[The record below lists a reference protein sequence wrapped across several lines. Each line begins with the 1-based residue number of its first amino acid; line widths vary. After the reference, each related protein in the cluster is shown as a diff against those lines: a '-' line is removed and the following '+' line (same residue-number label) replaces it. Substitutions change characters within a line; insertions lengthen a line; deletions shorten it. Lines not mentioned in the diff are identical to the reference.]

1 MPASLFWTPLFNSD
15 VPSCGGIGYKRRSKM
30 GQILDA
36 LNTVLASDQ
45 IVELRA
51 FSRRAGAYSKIFAP
65 DDRVTMEVEAERCAG
80 FQGVYFTLNPL
91 SARLLASGESAD
103 DKDVIR
109 RRLILIDVDPERP
122 AGVSA
127 TNEEKGRAKVEV
139 EAVQAHL
146 TTLGFPLPIVADSG
160 NGYHLLY
167 RIDLPTDDG
176 GLVHRCLVALKA
188 KFPWVDT
195 TVANPSRICKL
206 YGTWARKGD
215 NKPDR
220 PHRQSAILSIPP
232 SWDVVSE
239 EKLRKLGATVPPTGE
254 PAPGS
259 AYDGPRRED
268 QDTVERGR
276 AYLKAAG
283 PAIEGKGGDQK
294 TYRLAAYLVHD
305 LALTPEAA
313 LSLLTEWN
321 KTCEPPWGANELA
334 TKLANAQRYGNHEDG
349 AALAGRSLDGQIFDP
364 VTFEPLAPSDS
375 DKYTNAYWHV
385 TGPRYTGP
393 SGKDKQEHEKIAR
406 IIVLNYGF
414 DAKGPEAMALMQAY
428 NKTHGE
434 VKDVQQYLDA
444 ADAKGGIRGRMWPRK
459 MFDDPRRLAMDLV
472 SDRFWSPKPDDCSTL
487 RFYQDDWY
495 VWDGTKYV
503 KEDKIQGI
511 VTNAVQDYF
520 DTHQL
525 KWRRIEALP
534 LPEVDLAPLD
544 RLDGVLAQ
552 PGAIFT
558 DPALMAALAQVRKK
572 EPTRYAGLRQKIK
585 DVERIGDVEAALPKP
600 PHRAKRPDAEA
611 VTPGKVA
618 AVMQQLEGLPECQVE
633 ESDEPL
639 IALTNGLLDL
649 RTREMRPHTA
659 KFFSTLCLPFP
670 YDPSAKCPRW
680 LSFLESLWGNDKQSV
695 ATLQDWFG
703 LVLLRDTS
711 LQKMLLLVG
720 PKRSGKGTIARTLTA
735 LLGKEN
741 VGSPTMSQMAGNFG
755 IAALVGKSL
764 GIIPDA
770 RLDGRTSQAV
780 IERLLSISGEDR
792 LDIDRK
798 YRDVLSSVRLR
809 TLLMVLSN
817 EIPRFPDESGALA
830 SRFIVL
836 QSTESF
842 SGREDTGLEE
852 ALGKELPGIFN
863 WALVGMERVAETGKL
878 VQPES
883 ALGAVRDL
891 HSAGSPVETFARDI
905 GLVAG
910 DQLRIGIDEL
920 FAKYAAWCG
929 QNEIRYVG
937 SKISFGRN
945 IRTVFPKIKE
955 GKLAKGG
962 ARCYVGIG
970 IPEVA
975 AAMAG

>member
-1 MPASLFWTPLFNSD
+1 
-15 VPSCGGIGYKRRSKM
+15 
-30 GQILDA
+30 
-36 LNTVLASDQ
+36 
-45 IVELRA
+45 
-51 FSRRAGAYSKIFAP
+51 
-65 DDRVTMEVEAERCAG
+65 
-80 FQGVYFTLNPL
+80 
-91 SARLLASGESAD
+91 
-103 DKDVIR
+103 
-109 RRLILIDVDPERP
+109 
-122 AGVSA
+122 
-127 TNEEKGRAKVEV
+127 
-139 EAVQAHL
+139 
-146 TTLGFPLPIVADSG
+146 
-160 NGYHLLY
+160 
-167 RIDLPTDDG
+167 
-176 GLVHRCLVALKA
+176 LVALKA
-188 KFPWVDT
+188 RFPSVDT

-206 YGTWARKGD
+206 YGSWARKGE

-220 PHRQSAILSIPP
+220 PHRRSGIISVPP
-232 SWDVVSE
+232 SWDIVPE
-239 EKLRKLGATVPPTGE
+239 EKLRELAATAPATAD

-259 AYDGPRRED
+259 EYDGPRRD
-268 QDTVERGR
+268 DSDTVQRGR
-276 AYLKAAG
+276 AYLAAAG
-283 PAIEGKGGDQK
+283 PAIERQGGDQK
-294 TYRLAAYLVHD
+294 TFRLAAYLVHD
-305 LALTPEAA
+305 LALTHEAA
-313 LSLLTEWN
+313 LALLTEWN
-321 KTCEPPWGANELA
+321 KTCEPPWSANELA
-334 TKLANAQRYGNHEDG
+334 AKLANAERYGKHEDG
-349 AALAGRSLDGQIFDP
+349 AALAGRTLDGQIFDP
-364 VTFEPLAPSDS
+364 VTFEPLAPSDT
-375 DKYTNAYWHV
+375 DKYTNAYRHV
-385 TGPRYTGP
+385 TSERFTGP
-393 SGKDKQEHEKIAR
+393 NGKDKQEHQEVAER
-406 IIVLNYGF
+406 IVILYGF
-414 DAKGPEAMALMQAY
+414 DANGAEAMALMQAY

-472 SDRFWSPKPDDCSTL
+472 SDRFWQPKPDDCSTL

-503 KEDKIQGI
+503 KEEKMTGI
-511 VTNAVQDYF
+511 VNNAVQAYF
-520 DTHQL
+520 DSHQL
-525 KWRRIEALP
+525 KWRRIEAEP

-544 RLDGVLAQ
+544 RLDAVLAV
-552 PGAIFT
+552 PGSIYA
-558 DPALMAALAQVRKK
+558 DSALMAALAQVRKK

-611 VTPGKVA
+611 VTPAKVA
-618 AVMQQLEGLPECQVE
+618 AVMQHLEGLPECQVQ
-633 ESDEPL
+633 ESSEPL

-649 RTREMRPHTA
+649 KTMEMRPHTA

-680 LSFLESLWGNDKQSV
+680 LTFLESLWGNDTQSI

-798 YRDVLSSVRLR
+798 YRDILSSVRLR

-836 QSTESF
+836 QCTESF
-842 SGREDTGLEE
+842 AGREDTGLEE

-863 WALVGMERVAETGKL
+863 WALVGMKRVAATRKL

-883 ALGAVRDL
+883 ALEAVRDL
-891 HSAGSPVETFARDI
+891 HSAGSPIETFARDI

-910 DQLRIGIDEL
+910 DEQLRIGVDDL

-975 AAMAG
+975 VAASA